1 LEDSVVS
8 LTLKRL
14 AAASLAAALALSLAA
29 CGKGGNT
36 SSDSGTDANGTAT
49 IKMWTH
55 NAGNEAELGA
65 ITAIVSDYN
74 ASQTKYKV
82 DVQAFPQDSYN
93 TSVTAAASSKT
104 LPCILDIDGPNVPN
118 WAWAGYLAPLTGLDD
133 TLSKFLPSTVG
144 TYQGKPYSAGFY
156 DVALAM
162 YARKSVL
169 EQNNIRIPTID
180 QPWTGDE
187 FNAAL
192 ATLKA
197 TGQWTNPLDM
207 ATANTGEWWPY
218 AYSPFL
224 QSFGGDLIDRTT
236 YESADGVL
244 NGADALKWAT
254 WFRGLV
260 DQGYM
265 AAKSGTD
272 AGADFLNG
280 KSAIVWNGSWG
291 AEAAR
296 AKLGDDIA
304 FLPPPDFGNG
314 PKIGGASWQWGM
326 SATCNNPEGALD
338 YLKFSLQDKYVAAV
352 STATGTI
359 PATDAAAALV
369 KGYEAGGADDIFRQY
384 SKKFAE
390 VRPQTPGYPFIAT
403 TFTKAA
409 QDILNGADPQGAL
422 DQAVSDIDAN
432 QKSNNNFQ

>member
-1 LEDSVVS
+1 M
-8 LTLKRL
+8 T
-14 AAASLAAALALSLAA
+14 A
-29 CGKGGNT
+29 
-36 SSDSGTDANGTAT
+36 GTDANGTAT

-65 ITAIVSDYN
+65 INAIVSDYN
-74 ASQTKYKV
+74 ASQAKYKV
-82 DVQAFPQDSYN
+82 EVQAFPQDSYN
-93 TSVTAAASSKT
+93 TSVTAAASSKS

-133 TLSKFLPSTVG
+133 TLAKFLPSTVG
-144 TYQGKPYSAGFY
+144 TYQGKPYAAGFY

-180 QPWTGDE
+180 QPWTEDE

-197 TGQWTNPLDM
+197 TGQWANPLDM

-224 QSFGGDLIDRTT
+224 QSFGGDLIDRTK

-265 AAKSGTD
+265 AAKSGAD
-272 AGADFLNG
+272 AGADFLND

-314 PKIGGASWQWGM
+314 PKIGGGSWQWGV
-326 SATCNNPEGALD
+326 SATCNNTEGAMD

-352 STATGTI
+352 VDGHRHHPGHRRRRRPGQGLRGRWRRRHL
-359 PATDAAAALV
+359 PAVL
-369 KGYEAGGADDIFRQY
+369 E
-384 SKKFAE
+384 E
-390 VRPQTPGYPFIAT
+390 VRRGPA
-403 TFTKAA
+403 
-409 QDILNGADPQGAL
+409 ADPGLPVHRDHLHQGRAGHPERCRSAGRAGSGGLRHRREPEVEQQLPVTDPAGRPCGAVRSRPAPHGSHGVAL
-422 DQAVSDIDAN
+422 N
-432 QKSNNNFQ
+432 PRRPP

>member
-1 LEDSVVS
+1 
-8 LTLKRL
+8 
-14 AAASLAAALALSLAA
+14 
-29 CGKGGNT
+29 
-36 SSDSGTDANGTAT
+36 
-49 IKMWTH
+49 
-55 NAGNEAELGA
+55 
-65 ITAIVSDYN
+65 
-74 ASQTKYKV
+74 
-82 DVQAFPQDSYN
+82 
-93 TSVTAAASSKT
+93 
-104 LPCILDIDGPNVPN
+104 
-118 WAWAGYLAPLTGLDD
+118 
-133 TLSKFLPSTVG
+133 
-144 TYQGKPYSAGFY
+144 
-156 DVALAM
+156 
-162 YARKSVL
+162 
-169 EQNNIRIPTID
+169 
-180 QPWTGDE
+180 
-187 FNAAL
+187 
-192 ATLKA
+192 
-197 TGQWTNPLDM
+197 
-207 ATANTGEWWPY
+207 
-218 AYSPFL
+218 
-224 QSFGGDLIDRTT
+224 
-236 YESADGVL
+236 
-244 NGADALKWAT
+244 
-254 WFRGLV
+254 
-260 DQGYM
+260 M
-265 AAKSGTD
+265 AAKSGAD
-272 AGADFLNG
+272 AGADFLND

-369 KGYEAGGADDIFRQY
+369 KGYEAGGANDIFRQY